1 MFPSSRPPLRVLVIG
16 AGLGGLCLAHGLRQA
31 GLAHVDVFERARV
44 HHDPLQSYRIHINPT
59 GSRAL
64 HACLP
69 TSVWQAI
76 VAHAARPPRG
86 IAFVTHTLQPLTA
99 FDEPP
104 SSAPDAR
111 SLPISRAGLRTLLLD
126 GLEDVVHFDKRC
138 VGYDLG
144 ADGQVLARFADGTTA
159 TGDVL
164 VGADGAG
171 SVVRRQYLP
180 QARVEPTG
188 VVGIA
193 GKLRLDDADTAGL
206 PLDQA
211 AASGPS
217 LEQAAAAGLPLSQT
231 VAGGLPASWLEQMTM
246 VVPPRGL
253 GMFVAPFRRA
263 AADVPWRDDVD
274 LPDHIFWALI
284 GRPAQLGLAAAERS
298 EDGRALQRQAAAAVA
313 DWHPAIRQL
322 IAASD
327 PNTLLSVPLHTS
339 APVPAWPS
347 SRVTLLGDA
356 IHTMTPLQGL
366 GGNTALQDAARL
378 VAALG
383 AVQRGEMPLP
393 EAIGAYEAALRHD
406 GFAAVRQSLQVTT
419 QLASTNALARLAF
432 TSVLRLAD
440 HVGPLHR
447 RLFRRPAAA

>member
-1 MFPSSRPPLRVLVIG
+1 MFASSRPPLRVLVIG

-31 GLAHVDVFERARV
+31 GVAHVDVFERARV
-44 HHDPLQSYRIHINPT
+44 QHDPLQSYRIHINPI

-104 SSAPDAR
+104 SSATDAR

-138 VGYDLG
+138 VGYDLS
-144 ADGQVLARFADGTTA
+144 AAGQVVARFADGTTA
-159 TGDVL
+159 SGDVL
-164 VGADGAG
+164 VGADGAA

-180 QARVEPTG
+180 QARVQPTG
-188 VVGIA
+188 VAGIA
-193 GKLRLDDADTAGL
+193 GKLRLDDAAAPGL
-206 PLDQA
+206 PLNQA
-211 AASGPS
+211 AATWPS
-217 LEQAAAAGLPLSQT
+217 VDHAAAAHGRP
-231 VAGGLPASWLEQMTM
+231 AGWLEQMTM

-253 GMFVAPFRRA
+253 GLFVAPFRRA

-274 LPDHIFWALI
+274 LPDHLFWALI

-298 EDGRALQRQAAAAVA
+298 EDGPALQRQAAAAVA

-327 PNTLLSVPLHTS
+327 PSTLLSVPLHTS

-383 AVQRGEMPLP
+383 AVQRGDVPLL

-406 GFAAVRQSLQVTT
+406 GFAAVRQSLQVTE